1 MKPCVYILIS
11 KKDGNR
17 YIGST
22 INLLERIKQHEKGQ
36 VKSTKNR
43 RPLVL
48 YATREFDNITEAVIF
63 EKKYKNSSGQ
73 IHRDIRKGKLIIR
86 RGVA

>member
-1 MKPCVYILIS
+1 MICVYVLIS

-22 INLLERIKQHEKGQ
+22 NDLDRRLKQHNSGL
-36 VKSTKNR
+36 VFSTKNR

-48 YATREFDNITEAVIF
+48 KYYQEFERLVEARVF
-63 EKKYKNSSGQ
+63 ESKYKKS
-73 IHRDIRKGKLIIR
+73 
-86 RGVA
+86 RGMFDRAIKNGILRLYGD